1 MSKRVIPFAYLTVC
15 MLTMTAYLVGC
26 ATTGPKRAE
35 RATSSMRGT
44 KDELVLTKDQV
55 KVTMTLLN
63 TLVGQS
69 AADLGTQYKQFVRE
83 VKNTDKRA
91 TRLRKQT
98 EKMNAQSGSYFDTWQ
113 MELETI
119 QNPDIRKRSEERRAK
134 AFDSYKKID
143 TAMQAANESL
153 VPFISDLQ
161 DIQRYLGN
169 DLTAQGIAAI
179 SDVVKKTNTNAGAVE
194 KKLDAAIAEID
205 RVAGEMSYSTPPPQS
220 Q

>member
-1 MSKRVIPFAYLTVC
+1 MSKRMISFTYQIVC
-15 MLTMTAYLVGC
+15 MLTMVAYIGGC
-26 ATTGPKRAE
+26 ATTGPKLAE
-35 RATSSMRGT
+35 KATSSMRDT

-55 KVTMTLLN
+55 KATMTSLN
-63 TLVGQS
+63 TLVGQPGT
-69 AADLGTQYKQFVRE
+69 DLGTQYKQFVRA
-83 VKNTDKRA
+83 VKNTEKRA
-91 TRLRKQT
+91 TGLRKQT
-98 EKMNAQSGSYFDTWQ
+98 ERMNAQSGSYFDTWQ
-113 MELETI
+113 TELETI

-161 DIQRYLGN
+161 DIQRYLAN

-179 SDVVKKTNTNAGAVE
+179 SDVVKKTGTNAETVE
-194 KKLDAAIAEID
+194 KQLDAAIAEID
-205 RVAGEMSYSTPPPQS
+205 RVAGEMSYSTPPQS

>member
-1 MSKRVIPFAYLTVC
+1 MSKRMISFTYQIVC
-15 MLTMTAYLVGC
+15 MLTMVAYIGGC
-26 ATTGPKRAE
+26 ATTGPKLAE
-35 RATSSMRGT
+35 KATSSMRDT

-55 KVTMTLLN
+55 KATMTSLN
-63 TLVGQS
+63 TLVGQPGT
-69 AADLGTQYKQFVRE
+69 DLGTQYKQFVRE
-83 VKNTDKRA
+83 VKNTEKRA
-91 TRLRKQT
+91 TGLRKQT
-98 EKMNAQSGSYFDTWQ
+98 ERMNAQSGSYFDTWQ
-113 MELETI
+113 KELETI

-161 DIQRYLGN
+161 DIQRYLAN

-179 SDVVKKTNTNAGAVE
+179 SDVVKKTSTNAETVE
-194 KKLDAAIAEID
+194 KQLDAAIAEID
-205 RVAGEMSYSTPPPQS
+205 RVAGEMSYSTTPQS

>member
-1 MSKRVIPFAYLTVC
+1 MSKRFIPFVYLVIFTFG
-15 MLTMTAYLVGC
+15 MTAFMAGC

-35 RATSSMRGT
+35 KATSSMRNT

-55 KVTMTLLN
+55 KATMTSLN
-63 TLVGQS
+63 TLVGQPGT
-69 AADLGTQYKQFVRE
+69 DLGTQYKQFVRE

-98 EKMNAQSGSYFDTWQ
+98 EKMNAQSGSYFDIWQ
-113 MELETI
+113 TELETI

-179 SDVVKKTNTNAGAVE
+179 SDVVKKTNTNAETVE

-205 RVAGEMSYSTPPPQS
+205 RVAGEMSYSTAPQS